1 MKIKFRI
8 ALMLLFSIFIIS
20 LTACKNSYDTMLED
34 FNKKYFAAENG
45 SDKSI
50 EDSSFV
56 AEDMLAPVYDFY
68 EGYSSSLLAPADAAS
83 YLWKSPKENTSPL
96 EYKELCKEREFSFM
110 PGKDFAVGSETK
122 VILTV
127 TSKEGTEYI
136 DTTIIRINRDL
147 PI

>member
-1 MKIKFRI
+1 MKTKFRI
-8 ALMLLFSIFIIS
+8 ALMLLLFIFSIS
-20 LTACKNSYDTMLED
+20 LTACKNTYDTMLED
-34 FNKKYFAAENG
+34 FNKKYFAAESG
-45 SDKSI
+45 KDTSV
-50 EDSSFV
+50 EDDSFI
-56 AEDMLAPVYDFY
+56 AEDMLSPVYDFY

-83 YLWKSPKENTSPL
+83 YLWKSPKENTSPV

-110 PGKDFAVGSETK
+110 PGRDFAVGSETK

-127 TSKEGTEYI
+127 TSKSGTEYI